1 MSMLYPQ
8 NNASRM
14 MLDLGGIWD
23 FRFQGDEEWQP
34 LAVPASYNDQSP
46 DARFRSRAGV
56 VEYRRKITIP
66 AAWKGMRTCL
76 RFDAVAHSARIL
88 LDGREIASHRGGF
101 LPFEV
106 ELDGLLGPGETAELA
121 VEADNRINHGTLPIG
136 TEGDTAFFG
145 SDNPGIPSVEAGKK
159 RQAEQGVN
167 RPAFD
172 FFNYTGIQRP
182 VRLLATPRA
191 YIRDVTLVPSM
202 NGEVRYSIETSGESG
217 ETRIEVLD
225 AEGRV
230 AARGSGRQGTLQ
242 ITKPKLWEPRPGTP
256 YLYTAR
262 ITCGEDLYELPFG
275 IREVKTDGTRFLI
288 NGKPFHFHGP
298 CKHEDSP
305 FHGRGLDTCL
315 NVTDINLYHWLHANC
330 FRTSHYPYAEEM
342 YQLCDREG
350 IVIVDETP
358 AVGMWASENYGWNLA
373 DYHEQVLRDMID
385 RDKNHP
391 CIVMWSLGNEPDT
404 DTLPAKAYSYW
415 HPLYEAAHRMD
426 PQNRPVTVVGCQNR
440 YDRDKVIC
448 SMDVVLINRYY
459 GWYNLSGD
467 LETAKYAFRIEL
479 DWWEKQHKPVILSE
493 YGADTIAGLHGA
505 AAEMFTEEFQV
516 AYYQAMSECLDER
529 AFVIGEMP
537 WNFADFSTCQGPMRA
552 GGNRKGLFTR
562 DRRPKM
568 AAHWFRKRW
577 EAMEASDGM
586 QGRVQLPDSCTQEK
600 C

>member
-1 MSMLYPQ
+1 MNTLYPQ

-14 MLDLGGIWD
+14 ALDLGGIWD
-23 FRFQGDEEWQP
+23 FRFRGDEGWKP
-34 LAVPASYNDQSP
+34 IAVPASYNDQNP
-46 DARFRSRAGV
+46 DPDYRNRAGT
-56 VEYRRKITIP
+56 VEYRRKITVP
-66 AAWKGMRTCL
+66 AGWRGMRVCL
-76 RFDAVAHSARIL
+76 RFDAVAHNARIL
-88 LDGREIASHRGGF
+88 LGGKEIAVHRGGF

-106 ELDGLLGPGETAELA
+106 ELDDLLAPGETEELT
-121 VEADNRINHGTLPIG
+121 VEADNRISHSTLPVG
-136 TEGDTAFFG
+136 TEGETAFFG
-145 SDNPGIPSVEAGKK
+145 SDNPGIPAVEAGK
-159 RQAEQGVN
+159 RLQQERGIN

-182 VRLLATPRA
+182 VRLTATPKM
-191 YIRDVTLVPSM
+191 YIRDITLIPSTD
-202 NGEVRYSIETSGESG
+202 GTVRFSVETAGGDAPVGIE
-217 ETRIEVLD
+217 ILD
-225 AEGRV
+225 AEGRT
-230 AARGSGRQGTLQ
+230 AARGEGREGTLRIPQ
-242 ITKPKLWEPRPGTP
+242 PHLWEPRPGTP

-262 ITCGEDLYELPFG
+262 ITFGEDLYELPFG
-275 IREVKTDGTRFLI
+275 IREIRVEGTRFLI
-288 NGKPFHFHGP
+288 NGKPFRFHGP

-305 FHGRGLDTCL
+305 FHGRGTDPCL
-315 NVTDINLYHWLHANC
+315 NVTDINLYHWLNANC

-358 AVGMWASENYGWNLA
+358 AVGIWADEQYGWNLA
-373 DYHEQVLRDMID
+373 DYHLEVLKDMIA

-391 CIVMWSLGNEPDT
+391 CVVMWSLGNEPDT
-404 DTLPAKAYSYW
+404 DTYPDRAYEYW
-415 HPLYEAAHRMD
+415 QPLHEAAHRLD

-467 LETAKYAFRIEL
+467 LEAAKYAFREEL

-505 AAEMFTEEFQV
+505 VAEMFTEEYQV
-516 AYYQAMSECLDER
+516 AFYETMSECLDER
-529 AFVIGEMP
+529 DFVIGEMP
-537 WNFADFSTCQGPMRA
+537 WNFADFATCQGPMRA

-562 DRRPKM
+562 ERRPKM

-577 EAMEASDGM
+577 EKLD
-586 QGRVQLPDSCTQEK
+586 RLQE
-600 C
+600 